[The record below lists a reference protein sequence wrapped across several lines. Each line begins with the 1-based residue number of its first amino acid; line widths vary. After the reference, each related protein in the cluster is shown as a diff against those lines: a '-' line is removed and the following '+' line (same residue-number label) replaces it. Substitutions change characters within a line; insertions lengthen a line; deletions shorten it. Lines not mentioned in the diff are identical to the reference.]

1 LPELS
6 PQQPKHPPKLRIL
19 KSAENPITYRSKAMA
34 PEMTLEMVRS
44 LQELEAQYMLVSTA
58 FGNLDN
64 DGRFQTSNQREQ
76 MAEAVKVAMMNWVR
90 AKNRILGESEDT
102 VNSLRRQVGEAQT
115 AIQDALE
122 GLEDIK
128 ATLNVIT
135 KVVNVV
141 STVVAT
147 LA

>member
-1 LPELS
+1 
-6 PQQPKHPPKLRIL
+6 
-19 KSAENPITYRSKAMA
+19 MA

-135 KVVNVV
+135 KAVNVV